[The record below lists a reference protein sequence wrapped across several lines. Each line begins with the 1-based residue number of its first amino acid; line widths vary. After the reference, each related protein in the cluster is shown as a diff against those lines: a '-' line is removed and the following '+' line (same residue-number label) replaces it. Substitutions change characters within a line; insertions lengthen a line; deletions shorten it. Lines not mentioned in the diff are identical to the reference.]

1 MHAARRHCA
10 PPTVTAQTC
19 TVVLLK
25 IFVAWRAEN
34 KSEHVTSQSRTPG
47 LLPFVSHAVQ
57 ALTDGKNRARKKEA
71 RTCSDSGLLRRP
83 IILRPPKGPSW

>member
-25 IFVAWRAEN
+25 IFVAWLAEN
-34 KSEHVTSQSRTPG
+34 KSEHVTSQSDAK
-47 LLPFVSHAVQ
+47 VAVIANTRACHLFHMQ
-57 ALTDGKNRARKKEA
+57 ALTD
-71 RTCSDSGLLRRP
+71 
-83 IILRPPKGPSW
+83 